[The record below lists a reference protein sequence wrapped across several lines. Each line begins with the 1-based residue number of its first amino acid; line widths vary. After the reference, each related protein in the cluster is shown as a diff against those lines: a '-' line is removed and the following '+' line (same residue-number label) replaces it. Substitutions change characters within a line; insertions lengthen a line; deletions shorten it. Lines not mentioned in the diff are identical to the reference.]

1 MNIGINDKICVVI
14 VLISVIVFGWGSF
27 LIFEVFVLV
36 ELYDVDLFNIFSGV
50 WGYLIIDCMIMLYI
64 LLLL

>member
-1 MNIGINDKICVVI
+1 MGIGINDKICVVI

-36 ELYDVDLFNIFSGV
+36 ELFDVDLFSIFSGV

>member
-1 MNIGINDKICVVI
+1 MGIGINDKICVVI

-36 ELYDVDLFNIFSGV
+36 ELFDVDLFSIFSGV

-64 LLLL
+64 LLL

>member
-64 LLLL
+64 LLL

>member
-36 ELYDVDLFNIFSGV
+36 ELYDVDMFNIFSGV

-64 LLLL
+64 LLL